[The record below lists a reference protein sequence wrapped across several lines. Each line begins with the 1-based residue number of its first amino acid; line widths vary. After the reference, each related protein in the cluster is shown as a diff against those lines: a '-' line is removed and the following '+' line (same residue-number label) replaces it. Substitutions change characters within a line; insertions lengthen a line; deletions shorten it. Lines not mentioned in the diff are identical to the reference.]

1 MIHTIQEHVAKV
13 VRDGKISQVMQEMR
27 NAQPVLG
34 LTAWDS
40 ALLHLSEGNE
50 NAFQVSIIE
59 DAFLFLQYKEALLKE
74 ENEAE
79 SASESH
85 HLTRH

>member
-34 LTAWDS
+34 LTA
-40 ALLHLSEGNE
+40 
-50 NAFQVSIIE
+50 
-59 DAFLFLQYKEALLKE
+59 
-74 ENEAE
+74 
-79 SASESH
+79 
-85 HLTRH
+85 